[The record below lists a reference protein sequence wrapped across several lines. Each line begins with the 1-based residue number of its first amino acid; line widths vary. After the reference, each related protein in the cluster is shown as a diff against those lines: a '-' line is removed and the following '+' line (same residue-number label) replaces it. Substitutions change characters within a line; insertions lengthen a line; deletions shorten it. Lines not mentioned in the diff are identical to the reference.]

1 MLLQMLVELPGH
13 AQDIGSHVR
22 GDLLILPKV
31 NDGFS
36 ACQAA
41 QQGGPP
47 GRHGHPQGPAAL
59 PQSLP
64 RTENTEPQRH
74 YKGVH
79 LKR

>member
-13 AQDIGSHVR
+13 AQDVGSYIG
-22 GDLLILPKV
+22 GDLLIFPKV

-47 GRHGHPQGPAAL
+47 GRHGLPQGPAAL

-64 RTENTEPQRH
+64 HTASTEPQRH
-74 YKGVH
+74 CKGAH
-79 LKR
+79 LQR